1 MALTLGVLALGS
13 VVAVIAFRAPSDE
26 APLPAE
32 PRPAAAKP
40 AAPREP
46 TPPPRGVL
54 SVRGRVLLEDQS
66 PARGVEVTVT
76 RSIPGES
83 LSSRPC
89 GADTGTPLSS
99 FQCKD
104 ARTVLALLD
113 EGSGAAPVLNRALT
127 AEDGSFTLDGL
138 PEGPVALWAL
148 SPRGTAVDLDVA
160 AGTQDVTLVLAK
172 ELRGK
177 GRVIDEAAR
186 PVVNA
191 SVTLF
196 HTEHSRFFETFTD
209 AEGRFVLGP
218 LPQGDYALVVFSP
231 GLLPLHVP
239 DLFIELI
246 DVEDL
251 VLHRPR
257 SIVGQVL
264 MDERPVAG
272 AEVETHDGLYHQ
284 VTDAQGR
291 FTLENLS
298 PQRYLLWARHGDQ
311 QGEVTTELE
320 EEQDKAEV
328 TVRLGTLFRVVG
340 TVRDEAGKPIADAMV
355 EMNATQELIR
365 TTHTTTDAEGRFVLD
380 RAAQG
385 RMAFSAWAQGFQQTE
400 TEHHVVTADMAPLD
414 FVMKRAFVVE
424 GLVTDASGKPL
435 AEVLVSGVKQT
446 GEARPRHDR
455 PPESPYDRGESV
467 EAYTDEQGH
476 FVLNLTQPEAH
487 LVSAEA
493 EGFLGTSLEVVAP
506 AQDVKLV
513 MREGARLQGLVVD
526 ERGEPIPEVTLTLW
540 DGGGKELRVSLGPS
554 DEQGRFN
561 IGGLPAGSYSL
572 RAEFNV
578 GGLHHVSLPV
588 ELRGTDTTKVTVR
601 MDTGLSVSGVVVDEA
616 GVPIADVGVHGS
628 VTDPISSEAD
638 ETLSD
643 SVTPSIATTDAQG
656 RFTLHHVPPG
666 PCRLMIN
673 KQGYVLR
680 EEPASSD
687 DPLSHEPQVVV
698 PAGAKDVRL
707 VLLYQGSVRGRLVRE
722 DYSPITRFNINEAPL
737 RDPLGV
743 FRFEVSQPGDLT
755 LTLEAPGLTRM
766 VREVHVAP
774 GQDLDLGD
782 VVLKAGRRVRG
793 RVLDASTSQP
803 VFGVEIE
810 ATPLPASPP
819 RQGPEEYVAPL
830 AITRTIPGGEFEL
843 PPLEHGPLLLK
854 FHHPEYLDQ
863 ETLVGPADTTV
874 ELRLSSGARLEGT
887 VVDRHGRPILS
898 HVELT
903 PVSDHTISARYK
915 YTRSSQGAFAI
926 RGLLPGDYVVSAT
939 AQESSPEHGVGFMPR
954 LVSLGPSE
962 SKTLSLQERVGQAT
976 LKLRR
981 ATPER
986 DLAPLVD
993 GIAFIKVRL
1002 FPGPLPLIT
1011 SRRQWERLAQTLAV
1025 PRLED
1030 PTSMEEE
1037 LTFPQLPL
1045 GHYTFVM
1052 MGTDVRTRQVVVH
1065 REEVGVSSPG
1075 VTTLDLVPRWVPV
1088 PAP

>member
-1 MALTLGVLALGS
+1 MRRPSAVALTLGVLALGS
-13 VVAVIAFRAPSDE
+13 VVAVIALRVSSDE
-26 APLPAE
+26 AALPAE
-32 PRPAAAKP
+32 SRPTASKS

-54 SVRGRVLLEDQS
+54 SVRGRVLREDQS
-66 PARGVEVTVT
+66 PARGVEVSVT

-89 GADTGTPLSS
+89 GEDTGTPLSS

-104 ARTVLALLD
+104 AKTLLALLD
-113 EGSGAAPVLNRALT
+113 EGAGAAPVLSHTLT

-148 SPRGTAVDLDVA
+148 SPQGTAVDLDVA
-160 AGTQDVTLVLAK
+160 AGAQDVTLVLEK
-172 ELRGK
+172 GLRGK

-218 LPQGDYALVVFSP
+218 LPQGDYALVVVSP
-231 GLLPLHVP
+231 GFLPLHEP
-239 DLFIELI
+239 DILLEIL
-246 DVEDL
+246 DVDDL

-264 MDERPVAG
+264 LDERPVAG
-272 AEVETHDGLYHQ
+272 AEVETHDGLHRQ
-284 VTDAQGR
+284 VTDEQGR

-298 PQRYLLWARHGDQ
+298 PMRYLLWARHGDQ

-320 EEQDKAEV
+320 EEQDQAEV

-365 TTHTTTDAEGRFVLD
+365 TTHAITDADGRFVLD

-400 TEHHVVTADMAPLD
+400 PELRVVTAEMPPVD

-435 AEVLVSGVKQT
+435 PEVMVTGVKRAR
-446 GEARPRHDR
+446 EARSRRETPS
-455 PPESPYDRGESV
+455 ESPYDNGESM

-476 FVLNLTQPEAH
+476 FVLNLTEPAPH
-487 LVSAEA
+487 LISAEA
-493 EGFLGTSLEVVAP
+493 EGLLGTPIEVVAP
-506 AQDVKLV
+506 ARDVKLV

-526 ERGEPIPEVTLTLW
+526 ERSEPIPEVTLTLW
-540 DGGGKELRVSLGPS
+540 DGKGKELNLALGPS
-554 DEQGRFN
+554 DEEGRFN

-588 ELRGTDTTKVTVR
+588 ELRGTETTKVTLR

-616 GVPIADVGVHGS
+616 GLPVPDVGVHGS
-628 VTDPISSEAD
+628 TLDPASSEAD
-638 ETLSD
+638 EMLSD

-680 EEPASSD
+680 GEPASSE
-687 DPLSHEPQVVV
+687 DPLPHDPRVVV
-698 PAGAKDVRL
+698 PAGTQDVRL

-722 DYSPITRFNINEAPL
+722 DFSPITRFNINEAPL
-737 RDPLGV
+737 RDPLGA

-766 VREVHVAP
+766 VRQVHVAP

-793 RVLDASTSQP
+793 RVVDASTSQP

-810 ATPLPASPP
+810 ANPLPASSP
-819 RQGPEEYVAPL
+819 RQEPEEYVAPL
-830 AITRTIPGGEFEL
+830 AIARTAPGGVFEL
-843 PPLEHGPLLLK
+843 PPW
-854 FHHPEYLDQ
+854 
-863 ETLVGPADTTV
+863 
-874 ELRLSSGARLEGT
+874 SM
-887 VVDRHGRPILS
+887 DRS
-898 HVELT
+898 C
-903 PVSDHTISARYK
+903 
-915 YTRSSQGAFAI
+915 
-926 RGLLPGDYVVSAT
+926 
-939 AQESSPEHGVGFMPR
+939 
-954 LVSLGPSE
+954 
-962 SKTLSLQERVGQAT
+962 
-976 LKLRR
+976 
-981 ATPER
+981 
-986 DLAPLVD
+986 
-993 GIAFIKVRL
+993 
-1002 FPGPLPLIT
+1002 
-1011 SRRQWERLAQTLAV
+1011 
-1025 PRLED
+1025 
-1030 PTSMEEE
+1030 
-1037 LTFPQLPL
+1037 
-1045 GHYTFVM
+1045 
-1052 MGTDVRTRQVVVH
+1052 
-1065 REEVGVSSPG
+1065 
-1075 VTTLDLVPRWVPV
+1075 
-1088 PAP
+1088 